1 MLQSI
6 AENNKKNDF
15 INKKSTKTDLNKAK
29 DVPGKKS
36 SENQDKRDSSKK
48 TVGNLDK
55 IVSGTTIKKSTEFC
69 CFYMKK
75 GVSFFINFRN
85 FQ

>member
-15 INKKSTKTDLNKAK
+15 INKKSTETDLNKAK

-36 SENQDKRDSSKK
+36 ENQDKRDS
-48 TVGNLDK
+48 
-55 IVSGTTIKKSTEFC
+55 
-69 CFYMKK
+69 
-75 GVSFFINFRN
+75 
-85 FQ
+85 